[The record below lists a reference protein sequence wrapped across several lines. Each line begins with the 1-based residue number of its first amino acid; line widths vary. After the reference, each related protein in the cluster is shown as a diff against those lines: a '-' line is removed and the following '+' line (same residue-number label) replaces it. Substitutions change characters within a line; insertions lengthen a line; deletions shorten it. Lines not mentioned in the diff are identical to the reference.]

1 MANVKTGF
9 DYYKVDTDRYQ
20 DRRIKKLR
28 KNYGCVGL
36 AVYDYL
42 LCEIYRDKGCFAAW
56 DEDTAFDVAEYLG
69 IKENTVAEVVK
80 YCGAVGLF
88 NAELLSRGIVTS
100 QSIQRRFVEMSI
112 AARRSTVVIPAE
124 ICLTEESAKI
134 QEECGDNVGR
144 IGQNVGIMQEEC
156 GDSSNIL
163 PQSKVKYSKEKKRKE
178 SVCEEAHTP
187 THAHTQE
194 DFVFLNFEK
203 WAKEYTPS
211 LLEFAEPMT
220 ATQLAELRKTYNDQ
234 TIKECAGQMHNKSA
248 SKANRSAFL
257 TMRNWLSKMH
267 RPN

>member
-1 MANVKTGF
+1 MANAKTGF

-28 KNYGCVGL
+28 KSFGCVGL

-42 LCEIYRDKGCFAAW
+42 LCEIYRDRGCFIVW

-69 IKENTVAEVVK
+69 IKENTVEEVVR
-80 YCGAVGLF
+80 YCGVVGLF
-88 NAELLSRGIVTS
+88 DAELLSRGIATS
-100 QSIQRRFVEMSI
+100 KSIQRRFIEMSS
-112 AARRSTVVIPAE
+112 AARRQNATIPAH
-124 ICLTEESAKI
+124 ICITEESAKMY
-134 QEECGDNVGR
+134 EECGDDVGR
-144 IGQNVGIMQEEC
+144 IGQNVGIMYEEC
-156 GDSSNIL
+156 GDSFNIL
-163 PQSKVKYSKEKKRKE
+163 PQSKVKESKEKKSKK
-178 SVCEEAHTP
+178 CERAH

-220 ATQLAELRKTYNDQ
+220 PTQLAELRKTYNDQ

-248 SKANRSAFL
+248 CKANRSAFL
-257 TMRNWLSKMH
+257 TMRNWLSNMH

>member
-9 DYYKVDTDRYQ
+9 DYYKIDTDRYQ

-144 IGQNVGIMQEEC
+144 IGQNVGIMYEEC

-178 SVCEEAHTP
+178 SECESAHTP
-187 THAHTQE
+187 THPHTQD

-203 WAKEYTPS
+203 WCETWAPT
-211 LLEFAEPMT
+211 LLQFTEPMT
-220 ATQLAELRKTYNDQ
+220 ATQLALLRKKYSDELIQ
-234 TIKECAGQMHNKSA
+234 KCAAQMHNKSA
-248 SKANRSAFL
+248 SKTNRSAYL
-257 TMRNWLSKMH
+257 TMGTWLSSMN
-267 RPN
+267 R